1 MNTRNRFLDLIK
13 LLACFLVIVIHTKGI
28 GVAYEYVLALT
39 RWAVPFFFVITGMHF
54 FKNDLSKENIR
65 KCALHKGLHFLKLL
79 LIVNFVYLLYS
90 LCWYLCY
97 GYTLK
102 EWLYLKFSL
111 SNIARYIINSTLVKD
126 NSNEVLHLWYL
137 VSIIKCSVIFILL
150 APIFQRVYKLITVE
164 LLSILYLVNYMYGNT
179 LKSIHLNWVLIG
191 LTFLQV
197 GIFIED
203 YLNTKIYTLSEGK
216 KIIWQ
221 LKVKQIA
228 PLFIIMG
235 TFITII
241 ETYFIGIREIYFGS
255 LIIVVSLIL
264 LSECNI
270 EITDKIDCLQIV
282 PANIYYYHVLFLNV
296 FNLYIPQIT
305 WYKPFIIMLVCGSLF
320 YLLQRLKE
328 RGTKVA

>member
-1 MNTRNRFLDLIK
+1 
-13 LLACFLVIVIHTKGI
+13 
-28 GVAYEYVLALT
+28 
-39 RWAVPFFFVITGMHF
+39 MHF

-102 EWLYLKFSL
+102 EWLDLKFSL

-228 PLFIIMG
+228 PLIIIMG

>member
-1 MNTRNRFLDLIK
+1 M
-13 LLACFLVIVIHTKGI
+13 
-28 GVAYEYVLALT
+28 
-39 RWAVPFFFVITGMHF
+39 
-54 FKNDLSKENIR
+54 
-65 KCALHKGLHFLKLL
+65 
-79 LIVNFVYLLYS
+79 
-90 LCWYLCY
+90 
-97 GYTLK
+97 
-102 EWLYLKFSL
+102 
-111 SNIARYIINSTLVKD
+111 
-126 NSNEVLHLWYL
+126 
-137 VSIIKCSVIFILL
+137 
-150 APIFQRVYKLITVE
+150 
-164 LLSILYLVNYMYGNT
+164 
-179 LKSIHLNWVLIG
+179 NWVLIG

-203 YLNTKIYTLSEGK
+203 YLNTKIYTLSEEK

-235 TFITII
+235 IFITII